1 MSLWKT
7 LSMNLKKIL
16 RVVLLRP
23 GFCDR
28 CGRKTKMNSE
38 RNITL

>member
-23 GFCDR
+23 VFFVTDAV
-28 CGRKTKMNSE
+28 E
-38 RNITL
+38 RPKLILKGT